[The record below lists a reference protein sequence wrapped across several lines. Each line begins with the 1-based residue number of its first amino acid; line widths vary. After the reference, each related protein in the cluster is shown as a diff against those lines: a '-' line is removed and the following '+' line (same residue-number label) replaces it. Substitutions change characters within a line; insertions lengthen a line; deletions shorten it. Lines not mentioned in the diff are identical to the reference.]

1 LSDQTEKKVKKSFGS
16 QVYNSHKE
24 LLRRAYDLLAAIRD
38 DGYAGDCTPELDAM
52 LRGDGEGESLLWQ
65 AIQRDSAED
74 GPEVEIL
81 RRPVQKLN
89 SPRTAIARIEEEDA
103 G

>member
-1 LSDQTEKKVKKSFGS
+1 MSVTLEDFKQFC
-16 QVYNSHKE
+16 KE
-24 LLRRAYDLLAAIRD
+24 TGRAWNAYANVSLILEFANWVRD
-38 DGYAGDCTPELDAM
+38 PAD
-52 LRGDGEGESLLWQ
+52 
-65 AIQRDSAED
+65 D